1 MPTVF
6 AIAKSA
12 NPGAADDVEAPFVIC
27 RTTPVRSAFTPSV
40 ATSGV
45 TPSQVIAMPLT
56 RPDATQAR
64 TTIPS
69 APHSRLSLP
78 FGNLVTMIVVRV
90 IIPAT
95 ERSRPRCWTTSVWPI
110 AAVARI
116 AANGS
121 VERSA
126 LPPTLPEASSGLT
139 AKSSAVATQIAE

>member
-1 MPTVF
+1 M
-6 AIAKSA
+6 
-12 NPGAADDVEAPFVIC
+12 
-27 RTTPVRSAFTPSV
+27 TPSV

-56 RPDATQAR
+56 RPEATQAR
-64 TTIPS
+64 TTSPS

-126 LPPTLPEASSGLT
+126 LPLTLPEASSGLT